1 MQVEIVCIGIVFLS
15 PIIVLS
21 FPPSLGDDST
31 LIDLCLVSDACIVLD
46 SGTMAVIDIINDH
59 RSTYVSI
66 KIDLNLSTFYFR

>member
-1 MQVEIVCIGIVFLS
+1 MQVGIVCIGIAFLS
-15 PIIVLS
+15 RIIFLPP
-21 FPPSLGDDST
+21 PPSLGDDST

-46 SGTMAVIDIINDH
+46 SDTMAVIDIINDH